1 MGQFVAESNIKA
13 AHILQMGPRVKSGA
27 ENSESGSLPAET
39 VIHLPDSSLVDKNQ
53 NLHSS
58 SVHVHC
64 GTIYLV
70 RDNVFVV
77 RAVREEDCYHQIF
90 IS

>member
-39 VIHLPDSSLVDKNQ
+39 VIHLPDSAL
-53 NLHSS
+53 
-58 SVHVHC
+58 
-64 GTIYLV
+64 
-70 RDNVFVV
+70 
-77 RAVREEDCYHQIF
+77 
-90 IS
+90 